1 MQLSDDPLDMST
13 AAPSLRASLLVVD
26 DQPINIKVVHQIFNG
41 IHQVLMATSGEQAI
55 ELCLKSPPD
64 LILLDVAMPG
74 IDGLETCRRLKQ
86 LEATRDIPIIF
97 VTGGQHA
104 EDENVCWEVG
114 GVDFVSKPIN
124 ALTLRNRVRAHL
136 QLKQQ
141 ADMLRELA
149 FQDGLTSVANR
160 RYFDERY
167 GTELRR
173 AKRGATPLSLVMI
186 DVDNFKRY
194 NDHYGHQ
201 SGDECLR
208 AVALALKKQ
217 LNRPAD
223 LLARYGGEEFVCILP
238 ETDIGGAS
246 QTAERLRLAV
256 EQLALPHAASDSSKV
271 VTVSVGVASITAVA
285 DDAALSLLTL
295 ADQQLYLAKH
305 GGRNRISS
313 QSFEDIKR

>member
-1 MQLSDDPLDMST
+1 MTDDHFDTST
-13 AAPSLRASLLVVD
+13 AAPSLRARVLVVD

-64 LILLDVAMPG
+64 LILLDVVMPG

-104 EDENVCWEVG
+104 EDENLCWEAG
-114 GVDFVSKPIN
+114 CVDFVSKPIN

-149 FQDGLTSVANR
+149 FRDGLTSVANR

-167 GTELRR
+167 ETELRR

-201 SGDECLR
+201 SGDDCLR
-208 AVALALKKQ
+208 AVALALKNQ

-223 LLARYGGEEFVCILP
+223 ILARYGGEEFVCILP

-256 EQLALPHAASDSSKV
+256 EQLAMPHAASDSGKV

-285 DDAALSLLTL
+285 DDAALRLLTL
-295 ADQQLYLAKH
+295 ADQQLYLSKH

-313 QSFEDIKR
+313 QSSEDVGH

>member
-1 MQLSDDPLDMST
+1 MQLTDDHFDTST
-13 AAPSLRASLLVVD
+13 SSSSPRASVLVVD

-41 IHQVLMATSGEQAI
+41 IHRVLMATSGEQAI

-64 LILLDVAMPG
+64 LILLDVVMPG

-86 LEATRDIPIIF
+86 IEATRDIPVIF

-104 EDENVCWEVG
+104 EDENVCWEAG
-114 GVDFVSKPIN
+114 GVDFVTKPIN
-124 ALTLRNRVRAHL
+124 ALTLQNRVRAHL

-149 FQDGLTSVANR
+149 FRDGLTSVANR

-167 GTELRR
+167 QTEISR
-173 AKRGATPLSLVMI
+173 AKRGVTPLSLVMI

-201 SGDECLR
+201 IGDECLR
-208 AVALALKKQ
+208 AVALALKNQ

-238 ETDIGGAS
+238 DTDIGGAS

-271 VTVSVGVASITAVA
+271 VTVSVGVASLTAVA
-285 DDAALSLLTL
+285 DDAALSLLML

-313 QSFEDIKR
+313 QSFEDKKR

>member
-1 MQLSDDPLDMST
+1 MTDDHFDTST

-41 IHQVLMATSGEQAI
+41 IHQVLMATSGDQAI

-64 LILLDVAMPG
+64 LILLDVVMPG

-86 LEATRDIPIIF
+86 VETTRDIPVIF

-104 EDENVCWEVG
+104 EDENLCWEAG

-149 FQDGLTSVANR
+149 FRDGLTSVANR

-167 GTELRR
+167 ETELRR

-201 SGDECLR
+201 SGDDCLR

-256 EQLALPHAASDSSKV
+256 EQLAIPHAASNSGNV
-271 VTVSVGVASITAVA
+271 VTVSIGVASITAVA

-295 ADQQLYLAKH
+295 ADQQLYLSKH

-313 QSFEDIKR
+313 QSFEDTGR